1 MHSLARKAREGTE
14 QRGAEKKKG
23 GGGGERE
30 SIGEKRVEEKE
41 KAVRTQRRTRATKTE
56 SQSERNQ

>member
-41 KAVRTQRRTRATKTE
+41 KAVRT
-56 SQSERNQ
+56 